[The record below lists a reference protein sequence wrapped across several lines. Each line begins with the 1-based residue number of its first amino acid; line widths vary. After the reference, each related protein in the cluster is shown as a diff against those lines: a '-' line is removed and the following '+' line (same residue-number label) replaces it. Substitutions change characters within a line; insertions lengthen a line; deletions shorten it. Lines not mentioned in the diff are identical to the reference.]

1 VLSTKDALGTEAL
14 QEVFVWSMEQI
25 KKEVARL
32 TALKVTP
39 IEVQVIDMSVLVQN
53 DKQQFNRV
61 VFNTEFDFSQVRSL
75 LISPTVPVPNRAG
88 FQYVNVLLLA
98 KGKPDSSP
106 IIFPYVFKGKLRKE
120 LKKNAKNT
128 LKHWILVN
136 NKCEEAYH

>member
-1 VLSTKDALGTEAL
+1 MD
-14 QEVFVWSMEQI
+14 QI

-39 IEVQVIDMSVLVQN
+39 IEVQVIDMIVLVQN

-75 LISPTVPVPNRAG
+75 LISPAVPVPNRAG
-88 FQYVNVLLLA
+88 FQYVNVLLLV

-106 IIFPYVFKGKLRKE
+106 IIFPYVYKAKLRKE
-120 LKKNAKNT
+120 LKKKAKNT